1 MPLARVSLACMP
13 TPTAAELNEHV
24 RRTMDRADR
33 VAEGKTLLAILDAL
47 KEHEPEARE
56 RILRAA
62 LAFENPSEHGPGV
75 LDTLAGERPRG

>member
-1 MPLARVSLACMP
+1 M
-13 TPTAAELNEHV
+13 AAKMIAYN
-24 RRTMDRADR
+24 T
-33 VAEGKTLLAILDAL
+33 
-47 KEHEPEARE
+47 EARE